1 MTHQINFSVLGKVRF
16 FLGGGGGGGKGRV
29 ENFGIFFG
37 KSVGPPLR
45 LIQKPP
51 EALPL
56 SD

>member
-16 FLGGGGGGGKGRV
+16 FLGGGGEGRV

>member
-16 FLGGGGGGGKGRV
+16 FLGGGGGGKGRV

>member
-16 FLGGGGGGGKGRV
+16 FLGGGGGEGGGGK
-29 ENFGIFFG
+29 FGFFFG